1 MALNTQ
7 ITDAVANAMCAI
19 VTALCPSGTINIY
32 SGTQPANANTAVG
45 GGNHLLATL
54 TFGNPAFGSPSA
66 GVATAAALTSGTAI
80 YTDTATWF
88 RVLKSDGTTVVY
100 DGSVGTSGCNL
111 NLNSTAIQI
120 NATVSITSLTFSA
133 LEAGS

>member
-7 ITDAVANAMCAI
+7 ITDAIANAQCAI
-19 VTALCPSGTINIY
+19 VTALCNGGTINLY

-45 GGNHLLATL
+45 VGNTLLATL
-54 TFGNPAFGSPSA
+54 TFNGTAFGSPTA
-66 GVATAAALTSGTAI
+66 GVATANAITSGTAVA
-80 YTDTATWF
+80 TGTATWF
-88 RVLKSDGTTVVY
+88 RVLKSDGVTVVY

-111 NLNSTAIQI
+111 NLNSNAIQI

>member
-19 VTALCPSGTINIY
+19 VTALCNGGTINLY
-32 SGTQPANANTAVG
+32 DGTQPANANTAVG
-45 GGNHLLATL
+45 GGNDLLVTL
-54 TFGNPAFGSPSA
+54 TFNGTAFGSPSA
-66 GVATAAALTSGTAI
+66 GVATANAITSGTAI
-80 YTDTATWF
+80 ATGTATWF
-88 RVLKSDGTTVVY
+88 RVLKSDASTVVY

-111 NLNSTAIQI
+111 NLNSNAIQI

>member
-7 ITDAVANAMCAI
+7 ITDAIANAMCA
-19 VTALCPSGTINIY
+19 VLTALCNGGTINLY

-45 GGNHLLATL
+45 VGNTLLATL
-54 TFGNPAFGSPSA
+54 TFNGTAFGSPVA
-66 GVATAAALTSGTAI
+66 GVATANAITSGTAI
-80 YTDTATWF
+80 ATGTATWF
-88 RVLKSDGTTVVY
+88 RALKSDGVTVVY
-100 DGSVGTSGCNL
+100 DGSVGTSGANL

-120 NATVSITSLTFSA
+120 NATVSITSLTFSV